1 MNKENRRYKPQYK
14 YFLNLR
20 ENVNNNP
27 KLFKFKKKKWKNL
40 VQRLINLRKK
50 KFNKTYFSH
59 ASYQLTRNAKP
70 LRNGFRLFLAT
81 KKRLNLFYGK
91 FAETKFKSEF
101 NEASIEAKKTLS
113 RRRKEDLFLSKLETR
128 LDTILFRSHFLHSFR
143 HIRQVIS
150 HGKVFVNG
158 NKMVNYGYLVKPGDV
173 ITIETKIHS
182 LVKNHLVET
191 KFQGLVP
198 CYLQISYKTLTI
210 IMVQEINIS
219 YLSHLF
225 PFWVNL
231 KNIFYNYSY

>member
-27 KLFKFKKKKWKNL
+27 KLLKFKKKKWQIL
-40 VQRLINLRKK
+40 VQRLTNLRKK

-59 ASYQLTRNAKP
+59 ASYQITRNAKP

-91 FAETKFKSEF
+91 FTEAKFKAKF
-101 NEASIEAKKTLS
+101 IEASIEAKKTV
-113 RRRKEDLFLSKLETR
+113 RQRRKEDLVLSKLETR
-128 LDTILFRSHFLHSFR
+128 LDTILFRSNFLSSFR
-143 HIRQVIS
+143 YIRQVIS

-158 NKMVNYGYLVKPGDV
+158 NKMVNYDYFVKPGDV
-173 ITIETKIHS
+173 ITLDPKLHS
-182 LVKNHLVET
+182 LVKSHIIET
-191 KFQGLVP
+191 KFQGLLP
-198 CYLQISYKTLTI
+198 CYLQISYKTLSI
-210 IMVQEINIS
+210 VMVQEINIS